1 MRVAAVLVM
10 RVAPVLA
17 MRAAA
22 VLVVLAAAPA
32 YAQSMPG
39 TGGDPLRGLMFA
51 PFVVN
56 NEQVPGLAMRGG
68 GPEDT
73 VLLFDGFELPW
84 AFHDDPTRSI
94 VPRGAAT
101 LDLEPG
107 GFGVEYG
114 RGSSVVKLSSAHV
127 APTSVELTTLDFGG
141 HAGGGA
147 VTGGIRAGWNTALRH
162 FRDVESDTVYDA
174 MARYRRHVSR
184 RWTVVASGVY
194 SVDESRGFT
203 RGVLTSTYESPTWRA
218 TLAASPLQQWGPV
231 IGRFAIDTRAEAIRT
246 AASGAGL
253 TQLEW
258 RLGQQTNS
266 SQFEFL
272 DDRKLWRHDIAGWT
286 SVAANLS
293 PTIRATA
300 GLRVDDFDGNTATQP
315 RARLAGQ
322 VTPHL
327 ELALTA
333 GAYRRPPEQPAEIAQ
348 GNLNPER
355 ATQVVADATYD
366 DNRAVRVKA
375 AAYYI
380 DRRRLVAADAD
391 GVLHN
396 SGFGSSLGFDLA
408 AGVLRGPWLAMMTAT
423 LARSRRFD
431 FERAAEHP
439 APYEQ
444 PFKLELLGVWRR
456 AHWTLAARLQLA
468 SGLPY
473 TPYTDSIYDSDRDTW
488 VPLYA
493 EPLSARTPFHHQLD
507 VRVDYHF
514 HAGRFAFAAFLDL
527 HNAYDNRDAIAY
539 RFSYDY
545 RERTAISALPVF
557 PFAGLRASL

>member
-1 MRVAAVLVM
+1 MMRVAF
-10 RVAPVLA
+10 VLA
-17 MRAAA
+17 M
-22 VLVVLAAAPA
+22 LAASPA
-32 YAQSMPG
+32 LAQRMPG

-51 PFVVN
+51 PFVVD
-56 NEQVPGLAMRGG
+56 NELVPGLAMRGG

-84 AFHDDPTRSI
+84 AFHDNQVRSV
-94 VPRGAAT
+94 VPPDSVT
-101 LDLEPG
+101 VDVKPG
-107 GFGVEYG
+107 PFGVEYG
-114 RGSSVVKLSSAHV
+114 RGSSVVMLSSAHV
-127 APTSVELTTLDFGG
+127 APTSLEVTTLDFGG
-141 HAGGGA
+141 
-147 VTGGIRAGWNTALRH
+147 RAGDGSLTESLRVGWNSVLH
-162 FRDVESDTVYDA
+162 QYRDVESDTILDA
-174 MARYRRHVSR
+174 VLRYRRRVSR
-184 RWTVVASGVY
+184 RWTVVGSGVY
-194 SVDESRGFT
+194 SQEEARGFT
-203 RGVLTSTYESPTWRA
+203 RGVLTSTYKSPAWCV

-231 IGRFAIDTRAEAIRT
+231 VGRFAIDTRAEAIRT
-246 AASGAGL
+246 AARGAGL
-253 TQLEW
+253 TKLEW

-266 SQFEFL
+266 SQFELL
-272 DDRKLWRHDIAGWT
+272 DGRTFWRHDIAGWT

-293 PTIRATA
+293 PAIRATA
-300 GLRVDDFDGNTATQP
+300 GLRVDDFDGDTATQP
-315 RARLAGQ
+315 RASIAGQ

-327 ELALTA
+327 TLTLAA

-355 ATQVVADATYD
+355 ATHVVADATYD
-366 DNRAVRVKA
+366 DDRAVRVKA

-408 AGVLRGPWLAMMTAT
+408 AGVLRGPWFAMMAAT

-444 PFKLELLGVWRR
+444 PFKLELLGMWRR
-456 AHWTLAARLQLA
+456 AHWTVAARLQLA
-468 SGLPY
+468 SGLPF

-488 VPLYA
+488 VPLHA

-514 HAGRFAFAAFLDL
+514 HAGRLAFAAFLDL